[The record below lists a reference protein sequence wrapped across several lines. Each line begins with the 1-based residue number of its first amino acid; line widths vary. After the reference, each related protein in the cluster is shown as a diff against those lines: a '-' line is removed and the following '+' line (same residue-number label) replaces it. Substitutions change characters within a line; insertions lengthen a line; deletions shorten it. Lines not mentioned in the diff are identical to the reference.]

1 MNKFNQLIAALIL
14 TAFMACQK
22 ENTTNTSETTPT
34 ATPRTV
40 VLTDTLTLKMTETV
54 ISGNYSIKLDS
65 IEDSRCATD
74 LTCIWAG
81 SVRAK
86 LLVQKNTDS
95 QIVRLYNMP
104 KFDTATV
111 FNQTIRFLSVSP
123 DRGKSANVIPQNAY
137 VIKLLVQ

>member
-1 MNKFNQLIAALIL
+1 MNKFNHLILALIL
-14 TAFMACQK
+14 TVFMACQK
-22 ENTTNTSETTPT
+22 ENTTNTTTETVTTP
-34 ATPRTV
+34 PRTV
-40 VLTDTLTLKMTETV
+40 VLTDTLTLKMSETV
-54 ISGNYSIKLDS
+54 ISGNYSLRLDS

-74 LTCIWAG
+74 ITCIWAG

-86 LLVQKNTDS
+86 LLIQKNMES
-95 QIVRLYNMP
+95 QIIRIYNMP

-123 DRGKSANVIPQNAY
+123 ERGKSANVIPQKDY

>member
-1 MNKFNQLIAALIL
+1 MNKFNPLIAALVL

-22 ENTTNTSETTPT
+22 DNTSATTETTT
-34 ATPRTV
+34 QTPPRPV
-40 VLTDTLTLKMTETV
+40 VLTDTLTLKMAETV
-54 ISGNYSIKLDS
+54 ISGNFSIKLDS

-74 LTCIWAG
+74 VNCIWAG

-86 LLVQKNTDS
+86 LIVKKNTDS
-95 QIVRLYNMP
+95 QIVRIYNVP

-123 DRGKSANVIPQNAY
+123 GRGKSADVIPQSAF

>member
-1 MNKFNQLIAALIL
+1 MNKFNHLIVALIL

-22 ENTTNTSETTPT
+22 ENTTNTTTETVTTP
-34 ATPRTV
+34 PRTV
-40 VLTDTLTLKMTETV
+40 VLTDTLTLKMSETV
-54 ISGNYSIKLDS
+54 TSGNYSLRLDS

-86 LLVQKNTDS
+86 LFIQKNMES
-95 QIVRLYNMP
+95 QIVRIYNMP

-111 FNQTIRFLSVSP
+111 FNKTIRFLSVTP
-123 DRGKSANVIPQNAY
+123 DIGKSANVIPQKDY